1 MHDFT
6 DFYFYVFIKI
16 NNKKGAFMEFIDKIS
31 ELKERAENLKEN
43 LKTEE
48 ATKNALV
55 MPFLNALG
63 YDVFN
68 PLEVVPEY
76 IADSR
81 FKKDEKVDYAILL
94 DNKPTIL
101 IECKRVDNEKLDIK
115 KFGGQLFKYFTAS
128 KAKFIIFTNG
138 IIYKFFSDVEEPNI
152 LDKEPFFFFNLL
164 NFKPNQ
170 IKTLEAFC
178 KENFDIDKAFSSA
191 GDLKYIRA
199 FEEILE
205 DEYRTPSDDFV
216 KYLLDKSNIYEGI
229 KTSKV
234 IEKHKKT
241 AIEAFNLFMSKVM
254 KTSLDFKISSKDDN
268 KQDNKNEIITTI
280 EELEG
285 YAVVKSLLYDVINVK
300 RVTYR
305 DTVSYFNIL
314 LDDNIRK
321 TVCRLYFNRSTKY
334 IAFIEGNKEVKNE
347 INGVNGI
354 FAYKNQIIKK
364 ITEIEEKYC
373 KNKNQ

>member
-1 MHDFT
+1 
-6 DFYFYVFIKI
+6 
-16 NNKKGAFMEFIDKIS
+16 MEFIEKIT

-115 KFGGQLFKYFTAS
+115 KYGGQLFKYFTAS

-138 IIYKFFSDVEEPNI
+138 IVYKFFSDVEEPNI
-152 LDKEPFFFFNLL
+152 LDKEPFFVFNLL

-178 KENFDIDKAFSSA
+178 RDNFDVDKAFSSA

-199 FEEILE
+199 FESVIES
-205 DEYRTPSDDFV
+205 EYRTPSDDFV
-216 KYLLDKSNIYEGI
+216 KYLLDKSNVFEGV
-229 KTSKV
+229 KTAKV
-234 IEKHKKT
+234 IDKHKKT

-254 KTSLDFKISSKDDN
+254 KTSLDFNITPKTEEKEE
-268 KQDNKNEIITTI
+268 NKNEIVTTL

-285 YAVVKSLLYDVINVK
+285 YAIVKAILNGVIDIT

-305 DTVSYFNIL
+305 DTVSYFNVI
-314 LDDNIRK
+314 LDDNILK
-321 TVCRLYFNRSTKY
+321 TVCRLYLNKSTKY
-334 IAFIEGNKEVKNE
+334 IAFLVPQEGARRNAEDKIQINNINDLFNLKERI
-347 INGVNGI
+347 INRV
-354 FAYKNQIIKK
+354 A
-364 ITEIEEKYC
+364 EIEENYAK
-373 KNKNQ
+373 K